1 VTSAADDFAR
11 LQRDV
16 ADSLV
21 FSATDRIEAGSAT
34 SSGPRRATTPPKR
47 SVGPRLY
54 LAGCAAGNIVRLRH
68 DVNAETAAGVL
79 ALVKAAPPWSDPDA
93 PPDCLSAI
101 ADLLR
106 RDAPVEVDGPEIVFR
121 LPNGL
126 GIDHAATLVRSDTAE
141 GERLLARLAREGL
154 HESLIHAGF
163 VSLGDFWWPWCVAMQ
178 GRDIAA
184 MAFTPRLGETG
195 AEIGVFTF
203 PAFRSRGFAAAATAG
218 WSSLASLEG
227 RDLIYSTR
235 LTNRSSR
242 LVAAR
247 LGLHA
252 IGARVRIN
260 DR

>member
-1 VTSAADDFAR
+1 VTSADDLAR
-11 LQRDV
+11 LRRDV

-21 FSATDRIEAGSAT
+21 LSASGRIESGSPT
-34 SSGPRRATTPPKR
+34 PSGPRRDSIAPERPI
-47 SVGPRLY
+47 GPRLY
-54 LAGCAAGNIVRLRH
+54 LAGCAAGNIVHLRH
-68 DVNAETAAGVL
+68 DVSAPVAAHLQALTA
-79 ALVKAAPPWSDPDA
+79 AAPPWSDADA
-93 PPDCLSAI
+93 PPACLDEIVEHLS
-101 ADLLR
+101 
-106 RDAPVEVDGPEIVFR
+106 RDAPVEVNGPEIVFR

-126 GIDHAATLVRSDTAE
+126 DDESDARLVKSDTAD
-141 GERLLARLAREGL
+141 GDRLLARLAHEGL
-154 HESLIHAGF
+154 PKALVHAGF
-163 VSLGDFWWPWCVAMQ
+163 LSLDDFWWPWCVAME

-203 PAFRSRGFAAAATAG
+203 PAFRSRGLAAVTAG
-218 WSSLASLEG
+218 WSSLAGLEG

-242 LVAAR
+242 RVAER
-247 LGLHA
+247 LGLNP

>member
-1 VTSAADDFAR
+1 MTATADDFAR

-16 ADSLV
+16 ADSFV
-21 FSATDRIEAGSAT
+21 ISASGRIAAGSILA
-34 SSGPRRATTPPKR
+34 SGPRRAATTPDR
-47 SVGPRLY
+47 SAGPRLY
-54 LAGCAAGNIVRLRH
+54 FAGGAAGNILRLRH
-68 DVNAETAAGVL
+68 DVSEPVAERVQTLAAA
-79 ALVKAAPPWSDPDA
+79 ALPWSDPDT
-93 PPDCLSAI
+93 PPACLDPFVA
-101 ADLLR
+101 LLS
-106 RDAPVEVDGPEIVFR
+106 RDAAVEVDGPEIVFR

-126 GIDHAATLVRSDTAE
+126 DDKSGATLVRSDTPA

-154 HESLIHAGF
+154 PKSLIHAGF
-163 VSLGDFWWPWCVAMQ
+163 LGLGDFWWPWCVAME
-178 GRDIAA
+178 GHDIAA

-218 WSSLASLEG
+218 WSSLASLDG
-227 RDLIYSTR
+227 RELIYSTR

-242 LVAAR
+242 RVAER